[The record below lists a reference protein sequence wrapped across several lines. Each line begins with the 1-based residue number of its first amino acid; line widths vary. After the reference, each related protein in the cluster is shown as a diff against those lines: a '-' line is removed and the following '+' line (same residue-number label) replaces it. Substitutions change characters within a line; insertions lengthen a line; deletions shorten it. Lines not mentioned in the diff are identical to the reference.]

1 MDLQKVSAD
10 RFQQQLQNLDVH
22 TLVMEGSMS
31 TATTLTM
38 LQEQVDSF
46 IVQIEEENGL
56 EVLNQLSQLP

>member
-22 TLVMEGSMS
+22 TLVMEDSMS